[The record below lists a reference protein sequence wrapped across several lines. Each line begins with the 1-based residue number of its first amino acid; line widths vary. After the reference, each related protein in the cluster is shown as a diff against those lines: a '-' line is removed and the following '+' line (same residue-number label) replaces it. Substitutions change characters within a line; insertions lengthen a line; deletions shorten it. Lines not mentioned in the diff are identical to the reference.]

1 MKAGFDVTTAA
12 GATMLANDIESKTG
26 ERLAANTIKRL
37 VGVIPYN
44 NKPRITTLN
53 IIARY
58 LGWPSWESLM
68 NDHRSS
74 AFGGR
79 NPFFTT
85 KKLRNTIVKFKWE
98 PDREITLIHLSR
110 TKYKVLESINSQLQ
124 AGDILCID
132 LLADKCPFF
141 AKDVIRNGE
150 HLGTYAAATENGIFD
165 LTVNKK

>member
-85 KKLRNTIVKFKWE
+85 KTTEHYN
-98 PDREITLIHLSR
+98 
-110 TKYKVLESINSQLQ
+110 KV
-124 AGDILCID
+124 
-132 LLADKCPFF
+132 
-141 AKDVIRNGE
+141 
-150 HLGTYAAATENGIFD
+150 
-165 LTVNKK
+165 